1 MQKNV
6 CILGSI
12 NMDLVLRVNRMVKTG
27 ETILSKDFKKVSGGK
42 GANQAVAAKRLGANV
57 SFIGMVGMDDNGFE
71 IVKAF
76 KEDKIDVSH
85 IKVSK
90 NDPTGMAIITVDDEG
105 RNSIVVVPGANMK
118 IDNTSIE
125 EAKDVIR
132 GSKLLIAQFETTIE
146 ATIEAFKFAKENG
159 VITILNP
166 APARDIPE
174 ELLKLTDIIAPN
186 ETEAFEIT
194 GIKVDDTDKIKEAAD
209 RFIEKGVKF
218 VIITLGER
226 GAALA
231 SKEKLTVVP
240 AYKVK
245 AIDTTAAGDSFI
257 GALATKLQSEKE
269 VNFEN
274 VEKAIKFAN
283 KVSAIVVQKQGAQ
296 PSLPYL
302 DEVLKAYKEE

>member
-12 NMDLVLRVNRMVKTG
+12 NMDLVLRVNRMVRPG
-27 ETILSKDFKKVSGGK
+27 ETILAEDFKKIPGGK
-42 GANQAVAAKRLGANV
+42 GANQAVAAKRLGASV
-57 SFIGMVGMDDNGFE
+57 AFIGMVGMDDNGSE
-71 IVKAF
+71 LVKAF
-76 KEDKIDVSH
+76 EQDKIDTSH

-90 NDPTGMAIITVDDEG
+90 NDPTGMAIITVDNDG

-118 IDNTSIE
+118 IDNDSIK
-125 EAKDVIR
+125 EAQNVIKE
-132 GSKLLIAQFETTIE
+132 SKLLIAQFETTVE
-146 ATIEAFKFAKENG
+146 ATIEAFKIAKENG
-159 VITILNP
+159 VCTILNP

-186 ETEAFEIT
+186 ETEVFELT
-194 GIKVDDTDKIKEAAD
+194 NIKVDDTDKIRKAAD
-209 RFIEKGVKF
+209 KFIEKGVKF

-226 GAALA
+226 GAALL

-257 GALATKLQSEKE
+257 GALANKLQSEE
-269 VNFEN
+269 VVSFEN

-283 KVSAIVVQKQGAQ
+283 KVSSIVVQKQGAQ

-302 DEVLKAYKEE
+302 DEVLKVYKEE